1 MKKLYAVLLAG
12 LVGLMTW
19 TAPALAGAPST
30 KQKVVY
36 HVNENDPKLHAA
48 ALRNIQN
55 HINAVGAENLDLR
68 VVMHGD
74 GLGLVLLPDAV
85 GKGPKFK
92 SGSADMQ
99 MQATID
105 GLKNQ
110 GVAFKICANTL
121 KGKAVN
127 PDEHLYN
134 VDKADIVTSG
144 VAELAV
150 LQGQGYSYI
159 KP

>member
-1 MKKLYAVLLAG
+1 MKTMKAILIAG

-19 TAPALAGAPST
+19 TVPALAGPESA

-36 HVNENDPKLHAA
+36 HINEGDAAQHAA
-48 ALRNIQN
+48 AMRNVQN

-68 VVMHGD
+68 VIMHGD
-74 GLGLVLLPDAV
+74 GLSLVLLPEAI
-85 GKGPKFK
+85 GKGPKFQ

-121 KGKAVN
+121 KGKAVK

-134 VDKADIVTSG
+134 VDAGDIVPSG
-144 VAELAV
+144 VAELAI
-150 LQGQGYSYI
+150 LQAQGYAYI